1 MQNAG
6 VCLSNRELARLICV
20 GLFLGCCD
28 DSLSLVSGQVLL
40 RIWFGKCPK
49 PKGGEDFQGT

>member
-20 GLFLGCCD
+20 GLFLGCRD
-28 DSLSLVSGQVLL
+28 DSVLSVRAGFVENFV
-40 RIWFGKCPK
+40 RKMPK
-49 PKGGEDFQGT
+49 AKGR